1 MKIDEPKTPYEYAK
15 DDSDDDEGD
24 GAEGVEQ
31 ERAEELDAKLLA
43 AK

>member
-15 DDSDDDEGD
+15 DDSDDDDGE